1 MYFVSHCIV
10 IVLVKQMN
18 IKQYLDSTYL
28 KTASQAGI
36 NESQNMLVAK
46 SSFKKPL
53 MKLQAYYDSV

>member
-1 MYFVSHCIV
+1 
-10 IVLVKQMN
+10 MN

-36 NESQNMLVAK
+36 NESQNMLVVK